1 MSADTEY
8 TGGAARDI
16 PAGLSTLARP
26 NSRPL
31 QRILPIPAA
40 ARILDTL
47 QKKRGAG
54 CYTSLDNTS

>member
-16 PAGLSTLARP
+16 PSVGSAATRL
-26 NSRPL
+26 NSRWA
-31 QRILPIPAA
+31 QRILPILSTG
-40 ARILDTL
+40 RILDTL

-54 CYTSLDNTS
+54 RYTGLDNKS